1 MRRNPVSLD
10 ALSSYAE
17 RLAVF
22 ERLTGCREHAP
33 YVLVHAEDTLVCH
46 AVIELQCAGVPN
58 AVSQNPVDRRGIHV
72 QWVILLGSQDIRPGN
87 IVRANIRIQRT
98 SDRENR
104 TDGIQNPLV
113 DGNIRRLQI
122 RRSNTEGTTLVQNT
136 ECMLVKLLG
145 EQDN

>member
-1 MRRNPVSLD
+1 MRRKPIALD
-10 ALSSYAE
+10 ALWSYAE
-17 RLAVF
+17 GLAVF
-22 ERLTGCREHAP
+22 ERLAGCREHAP
-33 YVLVHAEDTLVCH
+33 YVLGHAEDALMCH
-46 AVIELQCAGVPN
+46 AVIELQYAGVSN
-58 AVSQNPVDRRGIHV
+58 AICQNPVDRRGIHV

-122 RRSNTEGTTLVQNT
+122 RRSNTEGTTLVQNA
-136 ECMLVKLLG
+136 ECVLIELLR